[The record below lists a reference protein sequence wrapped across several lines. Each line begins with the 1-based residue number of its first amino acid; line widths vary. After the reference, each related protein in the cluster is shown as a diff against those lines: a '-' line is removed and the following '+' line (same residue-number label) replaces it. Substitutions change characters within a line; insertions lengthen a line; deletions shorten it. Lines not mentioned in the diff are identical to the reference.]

1 MLINS
6 YHCCSCDCGWCRG
19 VVVVLKAKEDSLK
32 AVWRKTVK
40 TGLRAYVNAALRLD
54 LEHMNEELIIEDG
67 GGA

>member
-1 MLINS
+1 
-6 YHCCSCDCGWCRG
+6 
-19 VVVVLKAKEDSLK
+19 VVVLKAKEDSLK